1 MSVMLSW
8 LSTEDDSVVKSHESL
23 KAVTRAT
30 LFPPIV
36 IGLNDNPQD
45 GIYMS
50 AELSD
55 GIRCP
60 VQMFHS
66 KHS

>member
-45 GIYMS
+45 GIYMC
-50 AELSD
+50 AE
-55 GIRCP
+55 
-60 VQMFHS
+60 
-66 KHS
+66 

>member
-1 MSVMLSW
+1 MSAVLSW
-8 LSTEDDSVVKSHESL
+8 LSREDDSVVQSHESL
-23 KAVTRAT
+23 KAAARAI

-50 AELSD
+50 TE
-55 GIRCP
+55 
-60 VQMFHS
+60 
-66 KHS
+66 